1 MTAGT
6 HIIGA
11 IVLASAL
18 KLPLIPAVV
27 GALVPDV
34 DLKKGLPK
42 FRQNRTLF
50 NSHRGITHH
59 ILILPVLLFISV
71 TVKDFLNQQIGI
83 YLLSFSV
90 GYASHLLLDLLTP
103 LGIPYKTK
111 YYPRLSLKLFRTGRI
126 GEIFVILALVALM
139 IAQVKTGSLNFNSFF
154 GEKITK
160 TLKEVS
166 YEILH

>member
-6 HIIGA
+6 HVIGA

-18 KLPLIPAVV
+18 KLPVLPAVV
-27 GALVPDV
+27 GALIPDV

-59 ILILPVLLFISV
+59 ILIVPILLLISIA
-71 TVKDFLNQQIGI
+71 VKDFINYQLGI
-83 YLLSFSV
+83 YLLSFTS
-90 GYASHLLLDLLTP
+90 GYASHLLLDALTP
-103 LGIPYKTK
+103 LGIPYKTG
-111 YYPRLSLKLFRTGRI
+111 YYPRLSLKLFKTGKL
-126 GEIFVILALVALM
+126 GEVFVILALVTIL
-139 IAQVKTGSLNFNSFF
+139 IIQIKSGSLKIDSLL

-160 TLKEVS
+160 TVKEVS
-166 YEILH
+166 GEVLH